1 MNDESEQNDDSM
13 PFFHVQCLV
22 WSLVSLLSGIS
33 REEPAE
39 ARAKLLALLRGSE
52 EVTS

>member
-1 MNDESEQNDDSM
+1 M
-13 PFFHVQCLV
+13 PCLV
-22 WSLVSLLSGIS
+22 TAGIS

-39 ARAKLLALLRGSE
+39 ARAKLLALLRGSSE